1 MVRYSSSIEYRYMQ
15 NFDFIDFNNRWTYPI
30 QWLEESDFARTSY
43 HYWLWRASLAK
54 LGKPCKNLYQEELKT
69 NLSKVAKED
78 RKKYE
83 AHCQNVPEGSSFAIK
98 KAIDNRANQM
108 ASGVDSYEYQLND
121 PYLIVD
127 ADTEDLL
134 AAKCQQDYIQ
144 NRLNILSAT
153 FSRDLS
159 WAGVAAVIVKYDPVS
174 DKNKVLRVN
183 PKNIW
188 FDTKYSSLGL
198 ERFRGY
204 STMISWRALK
214 KMISDNDDEEVNLDI
229 KAPDRSIFREE
240 ERDGK
245 KNYIIDKSAKYNNRK
260 IRTLNGLDIYVED
273 LNHLAT
279 STQLA
284 GAMSMFDEYD
294 HDLRT
299 CYNLNW
305 YRSYATDPKARTKS
319 HYNGD
324 DVELTV
330 LYDLDR
336 KIEFKIINRRYVIS
350 ANQKAFRRKIA
361 FTITNPVTGEQKT
374 RLDDFCLDCPLKFQF
389 EEQENMDK
397 FPHPWAP
404 IFSLLDTHDE
414 LCAWR
419 AKREHV
425 SKILSILRIET
436 NGADAASLRGVLN
449 IMGVVLDDIQG
460 DINSINFQYSYD
472 PIDSEIA
479 FRENRI
485 QQLLHAYDQ
494 FDALQAMGDR
504 ASAAESGMA
513 LGAVAQGLSTHQNAI
528 MQLYADIA
536 RQCIANRVAYSPR
549 QEFPVS
555 NYGGGSSITIQQ
567 MALDAIVN
575 VKPALAK
582 KIQERSLA
590 ANAMQIIGTLGPQ
603 LNQEGLAYL
612 MEQAMMGTMPRKLSE
627 HFIIE
632 QGPSEQEMAL
642 AQQQAQNDAQIL
654 QQNQQ
659 AYEQNPSQ
667 YEVDNL
673 METQDSDT
681 IDGVI
686 SGLGG
691 EGEVDYQE
699 VSEDITNTPNGP
711 EVIDMTS
718 QDGAITT
725 GGVRGM
731 TPESAGEFANPNGLL

>member
-1 MVRYSSSIEYRYMQ
+1 MNSY
-15 NFDFIDFNNRWTYPI
+15 DFIDWNHEWNYPI
-30 QWLEESDFARTSY
+30 QWLEESDFARTQY
-43 HYWLWRASLAK
+43 QYWLWRASLAK

-69 NLSKVAKED
+69 NLGNVAKADQE
-78 RKKYE
+78 KYKE
-83 AHCQNVPEGSSFAIK
+83 YCTCVPEGTSFSLK
-98 KAIDNRANQM
+98 KAADNRANQM
-108 ASGVDSYEYQLND
+108 SSGVDTYEYQVND
-121 PYLIVD
+121 PYMTID

-134 AAKCQQDYIQ
+134 AARCEQDYVE
-144 NRLNILSAT
+144 NRLGILSAT
-153 FSRDLS
+153 FSRDLT
-159 WAGVAAVIVKYDPVS
+159 WAGVAAVIVKYDPIN
-174 DKNKVLRVN
+174 DRNKVMRVN

-204 STMISWRALK
+204 STMISWKKLK
-214 KMISDNDDEEVNLDI
+214 QMITDDPNEEVNLDI
-229 KAPDRSIFREE
+229 KAPDVSITVETVDGE
-240 ERDGK
+240 GK
-245 KNYIIDKSAKYNNRK
+245 KKYGVDERAKYSNRK

-273 LNHLAT
+273 LNRMAV
-279 STQLA
+279 SPQLTGLEHFA
-284 GAMSMFDEYD
+284 EYD

-305 YRSYATDPKARTKS
+305 YRTYASDPEKKVKS
-319 HYNGD
+319 AYNGD

-330 LYDLDR
+330 IYDLDN
-336 KIEFKIINRRYVIS
+336 KIEFKIINRRYVIA
-350 ANQKAFRRKIA
+350 ANKNAFHRKIA

-389 EEQENMDK
+389 EEEENMDK

-404 IFSLLDTHDE
+404 VFSLLDTHDE

-436 NGADAASLRGVLN
+436 NGADATSLRGVLN

-536 RQCIANRVAYSPR
+536 RQCIANRVAYSSR
-549 QEFPVS
+549 MEFPVAG
-555 NYGGGSSITIQQ
+555 YGARSSSISIQA
-567 MALDAIVN
+567 MALDAVIN

-582 KIQERSLA
+582 KVQERTIA
-590 ANAMQIIGTLGPQ
+590 ANALQILGTLKDTLSQ
-603 LNQEGLAYL
+603 DIQAYL
-612 MEQAMMGTMPRKLSE
+612 IEQVMMGTMPRGYAQSGILDK
-627 HFIIE
+627 
-632 QGPSEQEMAL
+632 GPSPEEMAL
-642 AQQQAQNDAQIL
+642 AQQQAQNDAMAL

-659 AYEQNPSQ
+659 AYEQNPMG
-667 YEVDNL
+667 YEIANA
-673 METQDSDT
+673 MQNSTPEE
-681 IDGVI
+681 IDQMI
-686 SGLGG
+686 QGLNTG
-691 EGEVDYQE
+691 EDQVDYQE
-699 VSEDITNTPNGP
+699 QSADLGGQMPAP
-711 EVIDMTS
+711 EGLDMMS
-718 QDGAITT
+718 QEGAMSA
-725 GGVRGM
+725 GGVQGM
-731 TPESAGEFANPNGLL
+731 TPESGSEYANPNGMF